1 MKRPRIDVNLTELD
15 EVLDQARQAPL
26 SEADCNKLKTL
37 LHTLV
42 KLLVAK
48 RRTESACVFPRNCP
62 ITRTSSRVLI
72 MQR

>member
-1 MKRPRIDVNLTELD
+1 MRRPRIDVNLSELD

-42 KLLVAK
+42 KLLEWCVAA
-48 RRTESACVFPRNCP
+48 E
-62 ITRTSSRVLI
+62 
-72 MQR
+72 

>member
-42 KLLVAK
+42 KLLEAG
-48 RRTESACVFPRNCP
+48 RHTEK
-62 ITRTSSRVLI
+62 TRAVVDTTGEIGRASCRERV
-72 MQR
+72 